1 MNRYY
6 AVAGPQIARSSRLA
20 MFPKFSEIFSE
31 RFPNSSRGFS
41 EIFRT
46 AVFQNTPGRQ
56 VLKMYGCLKMLD
68 LRKVLEDRLFKPVW
82 VSSRRYNIDI
92 KSLWFYLVVTS
103 LWMLELNV
111 MFLNCSSNFSWCWM
125 HILRKYY
132 LSILIF
138 TCTSS
143 REFFEF
149 FVCLFWKYK
158 ILQIANQVIF
168 ASRYCSWFVKH
179 NSF

>member
-1 MNRYY
+1 M
-6 AVAGPQIARSSRLA
+6 QIARSSRLA
-20 MFPKFSEIFSE
+20 MLPKFSEIFSE
-31 RFPNSSRGFS
+31 RFPKFSRGFS

-82 VSSRRYNIDI
+82 ISSWRYNIDI

-149 FVCLFWKYK
+149 FCLFVLE
-158 ILQIANQVIF
+158 IRNFAN
-168 ASRYCSWFVKH
+168 C
-179 NSF
+179 